1 MLLVWIIKFKHA
13 VLSIAIPCLFMLKL
27 GTYMIECLQNVI
39 FNSLFSIKD
48 FNHVWW
54 ETTFLYTL
62 YKSVKIP
69 FNNYITLS
77 YLRHVCFK
85 EK

>member
-13 VLSIAIPCLFMLKL
+13 VLSIAIPSLFMLKL
-27 GTYMIECLQNVI
+27 GTYMIESLQNVI
-39 FNSLFSIKD
+39 LNSLFSIKD
-48 FNHVWW
+48 FNYVWW
-54 ETTFLYTL
+54 ETTFSYTL

-77 YLRHVCFK
+77 HLRHVYFK
-85 EK
+85 EW